1 MELHC
6 LVFPFQLRF
15 GHRRDVCEMCKAKV
29 KRQPSLSKGQWSSHT
44 LSLIFCLTED
54 GVGQQQELQRLQIP
68 MDLLLSFFKLWARWR
83 ASASLA
89 HNYIIKWQA
98 MSGQFVFMTYSCL
111 CFSSASCLTFLLD
124 CCLSWSTVTSCSH
137 QLLSTVPTT
146 AYNVLPIIGPLL
158 YHLELF
164 FLPDWTLNNREICT
178 REGSRGTEPYE
189 NILWNGSVLSGIGYL
204 I

>member
-1 MELHC
+1 MSVRFARPKWSGSHHSLKVSEAHTHC
-6 LVFPFQLRF
+6 
-15 GHRRDVCEMCKAKV
+15 H
-29 KRQPSLSKGQWSSHT
+29 WSS
-44 LSLIFCLTED
+44 
-54 GVGQQQELQRLQIP
+54 VLQKMVWCNSKNCRLQIP

-83 ASASLA
+83 ASASFA
-89 HNYIIKWQA
+89 HHYIIKWQA
-98 MSGQFVFMTYSCL
+98 MSGQFVFMICCCL

-124 CCLSWSTVTSCSH
+124 CCLSWSMVTSCSH

-146 AYNVLPIIGPLL
+146 AYNVLPIIGSLL

-164 FLPDWTLNNREICT
+164 FLPDWTLNNREIYT

-189 NILWNGSVLSGIGYL
+189 NILWNGSVLSGICYL